1 MHCYYKQK
9 VYKTPTS
16 KNAINNTGLNALQ
29 DNPPKWCS
37 FFFFLKPK
45 FQMICFVQYLVYHR
59 WNIVVVKVRGDYA
72 ANVLRTTRVA

>member
-1 MHCYYKQK
+1 MHYRIIHQSG
-9 VYKTPTS
+9 VR
-16 KNAINNTGLNALQ
+16 
-29 DNPPKWCS
+29 S
-37 FFFFLKPK
+37 FFFFKPK